1 MFEATQETLS
11 PFVSEAIW
19 TQAATDIFIRGGRTK
34 EGRRLYTEQ
43 TPLGEKVYITAAHLV
58 ESQLPGSVSQFKR
71 LGLSVTEKPDE
82 YGREYEFGDEFG
94 GVLGFRA
101 VKVDPVNS
109 MKFKIADFTRGVSN
123 ARREFTSPLLKG
135 GPVTPEEIVDR
146 YQIANQQLFKVQREM
161 SKDYYAAITLGS
173 PRSSIDLQF
182 KDRVS
187 NVQLSALK
195 AGRFKPFLPSEG
207 IIKSFA
213 DNARKIGQIS
223 PYSAAAPT
231 INRLAR
237 QYSKVN
243 TLEEGFPFIEN
254 PFRRTQETG
263 LPSAVLPSNLPS
275 VVGGPLPTV
284 VGTGAVNTSQ
294 KGQQVFGPLDP
305 VFGGS

>member
-1 MFEATQETLS
+1 M
-11 PFVSEAIW
+11 
-19 TQAATDIFIRGGRTK
+19 
-34 EGRRLYTEQ
+34 
-43 TPLGEKVYITAAHLV
+43 
-58 ESQLPGSVSQFKR
+58 
-71 LGLSVTEKPDE
+71 
-82 YGREYEFGDEFG
+82 
-94 GVLGFRA
+94 
-101 VKVDPVNS
+101 
-109 MKFKIADFTRGVSN
+109 
-123 ARREFTSPLLKG
+123 
-135 GPVTPEEIVDR
+135 
-146 YQIANQQLFKVQREM
+146 
-161 SKDYYAAITLGS
+161 
-173 PRSSIDLQF
+173 
-182 KDRVS
+182 S

-207 IIKSFA
+207 IVKSFA

-243 TLEEGFPFIEN
+243 TLEGGFPFIEN